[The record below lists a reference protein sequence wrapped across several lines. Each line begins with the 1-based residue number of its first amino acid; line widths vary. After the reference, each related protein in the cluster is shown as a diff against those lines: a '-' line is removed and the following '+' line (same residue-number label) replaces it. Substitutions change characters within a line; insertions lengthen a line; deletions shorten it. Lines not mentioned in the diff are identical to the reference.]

1 MHIYATPMF
10 VAEVDKDLI
19 AGFKKLCALHYS
31 RDVKDLCSVF
41 KGGYGPSVNGPVTIA
56 EFALSNAQFE
66 ATDERVTMSLTM
78 RELDIVLKGME
89 MVYYVESAA
98 LRTRLIAFQMECKR
112 AMQAIQDGAI
122 IGWHIENV

>member
-56 EFALSNAQFE
+56 EFALANSEDRA
-66 ATDERVTMSLTM
+66 TMSLTM
-78 RELDIVLKGME
+78 RELDVVLKGME

-122 IGWHIENV
+122 AGWRIENV